1 MANILIVDDEKV
13 VRDLLKRLFE
23 GNNTTVFIA
32 EDGLKALEI
41 ARDNP
46 IDLAL
51 IDIRMPGLDGLRTY
65 QELRNIRPDLVCIF
79 ITGYAVE
86 EALFDKTKQ
95 PGMICLKKPF
105 EDIRQLKEIVNKAL
119 EGASAPPPIFQQPT
133 QERRAYVRLNMT
145 LEVDYRIK
153 NNEEQFV
160 SSLSQ
165 DIAPG
170 GIRIITGESLPPG
183 TVLDLVIK
191 SSRNKKTCDA
201 QGRVIWNKKSED
213 KPGYYMTG
221 IKFTNVDLSKLAQII
236 INSEDLRRQDGR

>member
-1 MANILIVDDEKV
+1 MANIIIIDDEKV
-13 VRDLLKRLFE
+13 VRDLLKRLFISDDT
-23 GNNTTVFIA
+23 NVFIA

-41 ARDNP
+41 ARNNP

-65 QELRNIRPDLVCIF
+65 QELRNINPNLACIF

-86 EALFDKTKQ
+86 EALFDKTRQ

-119 EGASAPPPIFQQPT
+119 EGISVPPIFPQAT

-145 LEVDYRIK
+145 LEVDYKIK
-153 NNEEQFV
+153 DKQEQFAP
-160 SSLSQ
+160 SLSQ

-170 GIRIITGESLPPG
+170 GIRIITRENLPVG

-191 SSRNKKTCDA
+191 SSGDKRVCDA
-201 QGRVIWNKKSED
+201 QGKVVWSKKSED
-213 KPGYYMTG
+213 KPGYYLTG
-221 IKFTNVDLSKLAQII
+221 IKFANVDLSKLAQII
-236 INSEDLRRQDGR
+236 INSGDVK